1 MIKVVIIDD
10 NAEFLKEVYEIVKS
24 YFEQC
29 RIPVMIKTYNSSQLL
44 LYDLNEKMIY
54 DIYFLDIEMPG
65 INGLQLASDIR
76 KEDEKA
82 IIIFITSYLK
92 YSIVGYE
99 LGIFRYIPKTNL
111 KEKLVAALQ
120 SASAELGKMT
130 EQFYIVSTPTK
141 YEKIKYSDIL
151 YIYKDRKYAI
161 INCKESIYKVRKSL
175 KEVYDDL
182 AGLGKRQFIFIERG
196 YIVNI
201 MQINKIQNGEVLL
214 MSGET
219 LHIGRSYYSEI
230 KKNIAEFWS
239 DK

>member
-44 LYDLNEKMIY
+44 LYDLNEKIIY

-92 YSIVGYE
+92 
-99 LGIFRYIPKTNL
+99 
-111 KEKLVAALQ
+111 
-120 SASAELGKMT
+120 
-130 EQFYIVSTPTK
+130 
-141 YEKIKYSDIL
+141 
-151 YIYKDRKYAI
+151 
-161 INCKESIYKVRKSL
+161 
-175 KEVYDDL
+175 
-182 AGLGKRQFIFIERG
+182 
-196 YIVNI
+196 
-201 MQINKIQNGEVLL
+201 
-214 MSGET
+214 
-219 LHIGRSYYSEI
+219 
-230 KKNIAEFWS
+230 
-239 DK
+239 